1 MRYDHWNMIDF
12 PIPLHKRGAAEPA
25 SSSDPQA
32 KRRRFEIK
40 AADLPLINPKGP
52 PTPSMRGQASSSPGR
67 QVKRLPP
74 GHPMPPGM
82 PTAPTAPVPFARK
95 VVPRLSAPDADAPLP
110 LLDAVAPLPVL
121 VLQPIPPLQPPPTF
135 PPIPLTPQQVAELPA
150 IDADGVMIIDAPPAA
165 VARWPPADPSSD
177 E

>member
-1 MRYDHWNMIDF
+1 
-12 PIPLHKRGAAEPA
+12 
-25 SSSDPQA
+25 
-32 KRRRFEIK
+32 
-40 AADLPLINPKGP
+40 
-52 PTPSMRGQASSSPGR
+52 MRGQASSSPGR

-95 VVPRLSAPDADAPLP
+95 VVPRLSAPNADAPLP

-165 VARWPPADPSSD
+165 VARWPPADPSPD
-177 E
+177 EWEGWTKEQWETYDRKGREYAIWKEKKEKAGGGAWKKGCVYSKKNGL